1 MAESIPGKKLGILL
15 STPPDSPDLR
25 TVVKLSEAAVAQGVV
40 VYLYLLDD
48 GMLNID
54 QPDID
59 ELLAKGVKLFCC
71 AYAAQ
76 KRNIP
81 RSDKAVFG
89 GLFVLSNLMNT
100 CDQFIAFNEY
110 DS

>member
-1 MAESIPGKKLGILL
+1 MTESMLGGKLGVLL
-15 STPPDSPDLR
+15 STPPDRPDFHS
-25 TVVKLSEAAVAQGVV
+25 VVNLSKAALSQGVE

-48 GMLNID
+48 GVLSID
-54 QPDID
+54 HPDIE
-59 ELLAKGVKLFCC
+59 ELLTKGVKLFCC

-89 GLFVLSNLMNT
+89 GLFVLSNLLHT
-100 CDQFIAFNEY
+100 CDQFIAFN
-110 DS
+110 